1 MLANRY
7 MLVVG
12 SIKSKNF
19 RCGFGNIYAPNDDS
33 EREAFWGELGSVIK
47 NFDIPWCLGGGFNAV
62 KNVEEK
68 IGVVHNTSSMS
79 QFSHFIDDI
88 GCMDIPMSGGKFTW
102 CSNRR
107 DPSYSRLD
115 RFLISSEFVLVFQH
129 LAQHC
134 LPRSLSDHNAVLL
147 MAETTNW
154 GPKPFKFFNHWTED
168 EEFGKLVQSSWDHF
182 SRAENT
188 HTNIWDKLRDL
199 KTVIKRWYQQKGA
212 DDPLRISDFEE
223 EIAREEN
230 HMLTGQE
237 NCSSQDT
244 LAKMKDTLWKLY
256 REKERSWLQ
265 KSRLKWLQEGDR
277 NNRFFHVT
285 ATSRRST
292 NTIDKIVVQGN
303 LIENPGDIREAIT
316 KHFVQHF
323 NSPKAVRI
331 KDWRCNIR
339 SLSMN
344 SSTQLERSFSETEV
358 WNAISRS
365 EGNKASGSDGFN
377 MHFFKIYWSMIKED
391 MMRFF
396 GQFFDSS
403 SFDKR
408 LNASFIALIPKCAS
422 ASGLNEFRPISL
434 VGCIYKI
441 LANVLANRLRDV
453 LDEVIGPNQFSF
465 IKGRQILDC
474 YLVANEVIDE
484 IKRKGLEV

>member
-12 SIKSKNF
+12 SIKSKYF

-199 KTVIKRWYQQKGA
+199 KG
-212 DDPLRISDFEE
+212 D
-223 EIAREEN
+223 
-230 HMLTGQE
+230 QE
-237 NCSSQDT
+237 MVPT
-244 LAKMKDTLWKLY
+244 
-256 REKERSWLQ
+256 
-265 KSRLKWLQEGDR
+265 EG
-277 NNRFFHVT
+277 
-285 ATSRRST
+285 
-292 NTIDKIVVQGN
+292 G
-303 LIENPGDIREAIT
+303 G
-316 KHFVQHF
+316 
-323 NSPKAVRI
+323 
-331 KDWRCNIR
+331 
-339 SLSMN
+339 
-344 SSTQLERSFSETEV
+344 
-358 WNAISRS
+358 
-365 EGNKASGSDGFN
+365 
-377 MHFFKIYWSMIKED
+377 
-391 MMRFF
+391 
-396 GQFFDSS
+396 
-403 SFDKR
+403 
-408 LNASFIALIPKCAS
+408 
-422 ASGLNEFRPISL
+422 
-434 VGCIYKI
+434 
-441 LANVLANRLRDV
+441 
-453 LDEVIGPNQFSF
+453 
-465 IKGRQILDC
+465 
-474 YLVANEVIDE
+474 
-484 IKRKGLEV
+484 